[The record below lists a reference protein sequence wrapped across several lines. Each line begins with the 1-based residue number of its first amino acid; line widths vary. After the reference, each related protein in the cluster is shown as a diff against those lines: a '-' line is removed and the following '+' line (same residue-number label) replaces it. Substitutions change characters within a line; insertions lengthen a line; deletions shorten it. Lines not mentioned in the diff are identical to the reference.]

1 MQMFAFKK
9 SNNISDKHLKS
20 AKAENKIIFI
30 CWLAYT
36 VAYIG
41 RLNFSASIVAV
52 VEQLSVTKAE
62 AGMVGSFFFF
72 AYGIGQLVNGILS
85 KRYNAKIM
93 VFISLAV
100 SSVLN
105 VLIPATGDVSVMKY
119 VWLLNG
125 AVQSILW
132 CTLIKTLSERVSDE
146 KMPKAIV
153 VMSTTVPIGTFIAYG
168 LSALFVRIADWRVV
182 FYVAGALLLV
192 TSFVWFAL
200 YGKHGNSTQQIISK
214 EKSSTSAGKAVIFAL
229 IITAFAG
236 IANGFVKDGVNT
248 WVSSLLYE
256 EFGVTQSFS
265 IMLTLLLP
273 LVATF
278 AAAVVKKLHEKIKSH
293 TALNTLFFF
302 IASVLCGGILLSLR
316 LHSFVAIMICFMG
329 IAFLM
334 AMVNNV
340 ITSIFPL
347 DNRKLLD
354 AGFTAGFLNTFC
366 YVGSTITS
374 YSLGSIAET
383 TGWNVTFLIM
393 LVVCAVAA
401 VVSLIGSASPKKGR

>member
-1 MQMFAFKK
+1 MSENFKVK
-9 SNNISDKHLKS
+9 N
-20 AKAENKIIFI
+20 ENKIIFI

-36 VAYIG
+36 VAYVG

-52 VEQLSVTKAE
+52 VEQLGVTKAE
-62 AGMVGSFFFF
+62 AGLVGSFFFF
-72 AYGIGQLVNGILS
+72 AYGIGQLINGILS

-93 VFISLAV
+93 VFFSLAA

-105 VLIPATGDVSVMKY
+105 VLMPLIADVSVMKY

-132 CTLIKTLSERVSDE
+132 CTLIKTLSEKVSDE

-168 LSALFVRIADWRVV
+168 LSALFVKIADWRVV
-182 FYVAGALLLV
+182 FYVAGALLFA

-200 YGKHGNSTQQIISK
+200 FGKHGNSRESASSNEKTNASK
-214 EKSSTSAGKAVIFAL
+214 GKAVIFAL

-236 IANGFVKDGVNT
+236 IANGFVKDGVTT

-256 EFGVTQSFS
+256 EFSVSQSFS

-293 TALNTLFFF
+293 TALNTLLFFV
-302 IASVLCGGILLSLR
+302 ASALCGGILLSLR

-329 IAFLM
+329 ISFLM

-393 LVVCAVAA
+393 LIVCAVAA
-401 VVSLIGSASPKKGR
+401 IISLIGSASPKKGR

>member
-1 MQMFAFKK
+1 MSETVKIK
-9 SNNISDKHLKS
+9 S
-20 AKAENKIIFI
+20 ENRIIFI

-52 VEQLSVTKAE
+52 VEQLSVSKAE

-72 AYGIGQLVNGILS
+72 AYGIGQIVNGILS

-93 VFISLAV
+93 IFASLAV

-105 VLIPATGDVSVMKY
+105 VLMPVSGDITAMKY
-119 VWLLNG
+119 IWLLNG
-125 AVQSILW
+125 AVQSVLW
-132 CTLIKTLSERVSDE
+132 CTLIKTLSQKVSDE
-146 KMPKAIV
+146 SMSRAII
-153 VMSTTVPIGTFIAYG
+153 VMSTTVPVGTLITYG
-168 LSALFVRIADWRVV
+168 LSALFVKIADWRVV
-182 FYVAGALLLV
+182 FYVAGALILAAAFAWL
-192 TSFVWFAL
+192 AL
-200 YGKHGNSTQQIISK
+200 YGKSDRPQIKTDVGEKTKLSKGNVI
-214 EKSSTSAGKAVIFAL
+214 IFAL

-256 EFGVTQSFS
+256 EFGVSQSFS
-265 IMLTLLLP
+265 ILITLILP
-273 LVATF
+273 IVATF
-278 AAAVVKKLHEKIKSH
+278 AAAVVKKIHEKIHSL
-293 TALNTLFFF
+293 TALNTIFFLV
-302 IASVLCGGILLSLR
+302 ASVLCGGILLSLK
-316 LHSFVAIMICFMG
+316 LHSFVVIMVCFTG

-347 DNRKLLD
+347 DNRKMLD

-374 YSLGSIAET
+374 YSLGSVAQT
-383 TGWNVTFLIM
+383 SGWTVTFLIM
-393 LVVCAVAA
+393 LFVCLAA
-401 VVSLIGSASPKKGR
+401 TLISFTGCIAKKSNNKVFDTTQ